1 MGLKFNIDR
10 PKVSDEELK
19 KHQDFNKLVR
29 QFKEQSIKKA
39 RGDESWWRNKKIQY
53 TAVIAGITVVCT
65 VTYLSLF
72 QNQQTK
78 QTVTN
83 DKITTSPSSNTKTS
97 PKEIAGLEK
106 TTVSRT
112 SEKTKAFISAP
123 SRKLSIPYSQY
134 KVNNAKGGAITHSTS
149 TTIKVPKNSFVDK
162 QGKDVIGDVTIEYR
176 EFHDLADIVLS
187 GIPMK
192 YDSAGRPFNLESAG
206 MFDIK
211 GTQNG
216 EPVFIKKD
224 KPLKVELAST
234 VKDDRFNQYY
244 LDTVKQNWTY
254 LKRDDF
260 PKRKAEHAISVESSE
275 TVNEV
280 SSTRLR
286 ELEYTSEKVIPRK
299 MDSVQ
304 KTYTTRASRLPQPA
318 KPNAPVKATK
328 GRPTFVIEGSHEE
341 YPELAAFENVIF
353 EVGPEN
359 RNYSKDM
366 HDITWSDVKISQGP
380 VKGKNYILTL
390 SYRSRTEKL
399 IVYPVLNEN
408 DFEKASEQYSER
420 LEKYD
425 ELLSKKVAEEKRLLA
440 EMEKKQQTYL
450 AEQARLRQEAAKERI
465 RLEEESRTM
474 ATSQLAG
481 NFTSMSSQAKTSRL
495 FDIGRFGIYNSD
507 CPHSRPSGQ
516 PLNPVF
522 VTSDKAVPIGAEL
535 IYLVDHSKKT
545 VYQFSGIEQQ
555 NIRVAEG
562 NEYSVCLF
570 RNEALYI
577 CDRKSFSDALNG
589 NNKKFIV
596 KKLDE
601 DTGLVDFKKALE
613 I

>member
-10 PKVSDEELK
+10 PKVSDEEIK
-19 KHQDFNKLVR
+19 KHQDFNNLVR

-39 RGDESWWRNKKIQY
+39 RGDESWWRNKKVQY

-83 DKITTSPSSNTKTS
+83 DKITTSPTSSSKPTQKPNAAAK
-97 PKEIAGLEK
+97 P
-106 TTVSRT
+106 
-112 SEKTKAFISAP
+112 TKAFVAAP
-123 SRKLSIPYSQY
+123 SQKLKTPYSRY

-162 QGKDVIGDVTIEYR
+162 QGRDVIGDVTIEYR
-176 EFHDLADIVLS
+176 EFHDLGDIVLS

-244 LDTVKQNWTY
+244 LDTVKGNWTY
-254 LKRDDF
+254 LKRDDL
-260 PKRKAEHAISVESSE
+260 PKRKAASAVSKEDLDIQTNSLSSKKIQD
-275 TVNEV
+275 
-280 SSTRLR
+280 
-286 ELEYTSEKVIPRK
+286 LEYTSEKVIPRK
-299 MDSVQ
+299 VDSLKVS
-304 KTYTTRASRLPQPA
+304 YTQRIAKLPVASKPFPPA
-318 KPNAPVKATK
+318 KATQ
-328 GRPTFVIEGSHEE
+328 GRATFKLDGSYDEF
-341 YPELAAFENVIF
+341 PELAAFDNVVF

-359 RNYSKDM
+359 RNYTRDM
-366 HDITWSDVKISQGP
+366 HEITWSDVKISQGP

-390 SYRSRTEKL
+390 IYRQRTEKL
-399 IVYPVLNEN
+399 IVYPVLSGS
-408 DFEKASEQYSER
+408 DFEEASEDYSDR
-420 LEKYD
+420 LEKYND
-425 ELLSKKVAEEKRLLA
+425 LTEKRAANEKRLLA
-440 EMEKKQQTYL
+440 EMEKKQQIYL
-450 AEQARLRQEAAKERI
+450 AEQSKLREEAAKERL
-465 RLEEESRTM
+465 RLQEESRTV
-474 ATSQLAG
+474 ATAQLAG
-481 NFTSMSSQAKTSRL
+481 NFKNLSNQAKTSRL

-507 CPHSRPSGQ
+507 CPHSRPSGE

-522 VTSDKAVPIGAEL
+522 VTSEKAVPVSAEI
-535 IYLVDHSKKT
+535 IYLIDHSKKT
-545 VYQFSGIEQQ
+545 VYQFSGAEQQ
-555 NIRVAEG
+555 NIRIAGG
-562 NEYSVCLF
+562 NQYSVCLF
-570 RNEALYI
+570 RNQALFI
-577 CDRKSFSDALNG
+577 CDRKSFSESLSN

-596 KKLDE
+596 KKLDDE
-601 DTGLVDFKKALE
+601 AGLVDFKKALE